1 MKTLCRSWLFI
12 VFLAGWFSASLDAQT
27 GTIIPDTEAA
37 QHVGQYETVE
47 GMVVK
52 IFTSKGNTF
61 LNFGAAYPNQTFTGW
76 IPKNSP
82 VAADASLSALEG
94 KRVRISGI
102 IERYKSK
109 PEIKI
114 MSKSQI
120 EASKD

>member
-12 VFLAGWFSASLDAQT
+12 VFLAGWLSTSLEAQT
-27 GTIIPDTEAA
+27 GIVIPDTEAA
-37 QHVGQYETVE
+37 QHVGQHETVE
-47 GMVVK
+47 GTVVK
-52 IFTSKGNTF
+52 VFTSKGNTF

-114 MSKSQI
+114 MSKDQLSL
-120 EASKD
+120 E